1 MQREVA
7 DAATFS
13 FLYLV
18 ILFAGTVIT
27 AHLVG
32 LEFTLA
38 DTVFESISAQ
48 GNVGLSTGI
57 AGPQMPVLIEL
68 LFIFQMWIGRL
79 EIFPVIVL
87 LRTLVSW
94 TLRR

>member
-1 MQREVA
+1 
-7 DAATFS
+7 
-13 FLYLV
+13 
-18 ILFAGTVIT
+18 
-27 AHLVG
+27 
-32 LEFTLA
+32 
-38 DTVFESISAQ
+38 
-48 GNVGLSTGI
+48 
-57 AGPQMPVLIEL
+57 MPVLIEL